1 MTTKIRKNKNFLLI
15 FLDALERL
23 VLALR
28 LRLLLLARPR
38 HLGQLGVD
46 LGLVGLG
53 GRLLQEESYERPA
66 PKRMKPLKS
75 RSNIIFS
82 DLDNVGERADPKS

>member
-1 MTTKIRKNKNFLLI
+1 MKTSSII
-15 FLDALERL
+15 LDVLERL

-53 GRLLQEESYERPA
+53 RFL
-66 PKRMKPLKS
+66 
-75 RSNIIFS
+75 
-82 DLDNVGERADPKS
+82 

>member
-1 MTTKIRKNKNFLLI
+1 MTKKSERIKTSPLI

-75 RSNIIFS
+75 RSKIFS
-82 DLDNVGERADPKS
+82 DLDNAGGQADPKS